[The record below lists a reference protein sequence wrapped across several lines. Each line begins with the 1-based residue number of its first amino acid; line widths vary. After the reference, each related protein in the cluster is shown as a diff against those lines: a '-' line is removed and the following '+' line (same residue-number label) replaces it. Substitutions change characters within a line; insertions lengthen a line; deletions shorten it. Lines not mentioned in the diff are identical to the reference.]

1 MTVRFWFAA
10 FSIAL
15 SLNATHGT
23 AYPAERRGTY
33 AAEYCGET
41 RGLREVAQD
50 ETKTFSELC
59 GEQTS
64 NTDCDKFNPSASVVR
79 LEGSADSG
87 LVQSENPT
95 RSRPRQRRETDHHSD
110 WKAATS
116 TSTFSISQR
125 VDH

>member
-1 MTVRFWFAA
+1 MTVQFWCAA

-15 SLNATHGT
+15 SLNAAHGT
-23 AYPAERRGTY
+23 AYPAERPGAY

-59 GEQTS
+59 QRQRS
-64 NTDCDKFNPSASVVR
+64 NADYDQFNPSVPVVH
-79 LEGSADSG
+79 LEESADSG
-87 LVQSENPT
+87 LIRSM
-95 RSRPRQRRETDHHSD
+95 RSRSQQRGETDRYSD
-110 WKAATS
+110 WEAATS
-116 TSTFSISQR
+116 TSTFSISRR